1 MLDTDSTLLVI
12 IDVQEKLASAM
23 HDSSALITN
32 LQKMI
37 RGALLLG
44 IPIIATE
51 QVNLGSTVP
60 DVAGIMDGVRPI
72 EKRSFSCC
80 GEKQF
85 MNALE
90 KAGRRQVMIA
100 GIECH
105 ICVYQTAVDLAAR
118 GYEVQVLADCVSSR
132 TSMNRSIGLER
143 MNSEGVRSTSAEMSL
158 FELLKVAEG
167 DAIRALS
174 RIVK

>member
-1 MLDTDSTLLVI
+1 MLSTHSTLLII

-23 HDSSALITN
+23 HDSTTLIAN

-51 QVNLGSTVP
+51 QVNLGSTVT

-85 MNALE
+85 MDALE
-90 KAGRRQVMIA
+90 KAGRHQIVIG

-132 TSMNRSIGLER
+132 TAMNRSIGLDR
-143 MNSEGVRSTSAEMSL
+143 MNSEGVRSTSAEMAL
-158 FELLKVAEG
+158 FELLRVAEG
-167 DAIRALS
+167 NSIRALS